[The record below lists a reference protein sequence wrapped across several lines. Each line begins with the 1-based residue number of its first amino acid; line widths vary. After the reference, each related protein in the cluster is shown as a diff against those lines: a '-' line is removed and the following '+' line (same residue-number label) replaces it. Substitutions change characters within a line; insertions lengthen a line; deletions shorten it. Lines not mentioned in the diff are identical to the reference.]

1 MNGRL
6 EKEMLAQKY
15 MEDKL
20 KDLPEIFKNY
30 YLYLRAA
37 KKTYSTIKVYM
48 NGIVRFAKFVEG
60 NKITNEFYKNVKP
73 ETIEEFLINLET
85 TTKKGQVTRMGTDAQ
100 CTYWSYLNTF
110 YEFLSK
116 RNYIKENVVAKTSRP
131 KNTDEHQTVYLTKKE
146 IKGLMKAIDNNPD
159 EVTRIRDATLIELG
173 IKTGLR
179 CSALININLPDINFE
194 ESYIQVVEKGSKN
207 RKIGIGENTKEV
219 LKKWI
224 EIRQNNFAN
233 VDTDA
238 LFISQKN
245 NRLSPDAANDALKKY
260 AKAAGIQKK
269 VTMHKLR
276 SSAATNLA
284 AAGVSIQ
291 AIANQLGHSSTV
303 VTQRYI
309 SVLSEEKKKT
319 VDVLDSL
326 F

>member
-6 EKEMLAQKY
+6 EKEMLAQEY
-15 MEDKL
+15 MENKL
-20 KDLPEIFKNY
+20 KNLPEIFKNY

-48 NGIVRFAKFVEG
+48 NGIIRFAKFVDG
-60 NKITNEFYKNVKP
+60 DKITDKFYQNVKP
-73 ETIEEFLINLET
+73 ETIEGFLIRLET
-85 TTKKGQVTRMGTDAQ
+85 TTKQGQVTRMGTDAQ
-100 CTYWSYLNTF
+100 CTYWSYLNAF
-110 YEFLSK
+110 FEFLKK
-116 RNYIKENVVAKTSRP
+116 RDYIVENVVAKTSRP
-131 KNTDEHQTVYLTKKE
+131 KNTDEHQTVYLNKKE
-146 IKGLMKAIDNNPD
+146 IKKLMNAINDNPD
-159 EVTRIRDATLIELG
+159 EVMRLRDATLIELG

-179 CSALININLPDINFE
+179 CSALININLSDINFND
-194 ESYIQVVEKGSKN
+194 SYIQVVEKGSKTRQIN
-207 RKIGIGENTKEV
+207 IGENTKEI

-224 EIRQNNFAN
+224 DVRQDKFSHVNTN
-233 VDTDA
+233 A

-245 NRLSPDAANDALKKY
+245 NRLSSDAANDALKKY
-260 AKAAGIQKK
+260 IKAAGITKK

-291 AIANQLGHSSTV
+291 AIADQLGHSSTV

-319 VDVLDSL
+319 VDVLDNL

>member
-6 EKEMLAQKY
+6 EKEILAQKY

-48 NGIVRFAKFVEG
+48 NGIIRFAKFVEG
-60 NKITNEFYKNVKP
+60 DKITNGFYKNVKP
-73 ETIEEFLINLET
+73 ETIEEFLISLET
-85 TTKKGQVTRMGTDAQ
+85 TTKNGQITRMGTDAQ
-100 CTYWSYLNTF
+100 CTYWSYLNAF
-110 YEFLSK
+110 FEFLAK
-116 RNYIKENVVAKTSRP
+116 RDYIKENVVTKTSRP
-131 KNTDEHQTVYLTKKE
+131 KNTDEHQTVYLDKRE
-146 IKGLMKAIDNNPD
+146 IKKLMSAVNNNKD
-159 EVTRIRDATLIELG
+159 KVTRLRDATLIELG

-179 CSALININLPDINFE
+179 CSALINIDLPDINFDE
-194 ESYIQVVEKGSKN
+194 NYIQVVEKGSKT
-207 RKIGIGENTKEV
+207 RKIGIGENTKSMLVE
-219 LKKWI
+219 WI
-224 EIRQNNFAN
+224 KVRQQNFPNAN
-233 VDTDA
+233 TSA
-238 LFISQKN
+238 LFVSQKN
-245 NRLSPDAANDALKKY
+245 NRLSPSAANDMLKKY
-260 AKAAGIQKK
+260 AKAAGITKK

-309 SVLSEEKKKT
+309 SVLSEEKKRT
-319 VDVLDSL
+319 VDVLDNL